1 MKKKKN
7 FIIKTLVVILSI
19 IGVVAVVIWFSMP
32 TEQRN
37 MILFMMSKGE
47 SYDNYQKYQVI
58 ERNDNALAP
67 ASFEPSVVDTI
78 TKNSYTVA
86 ITEMVK
92 NEKSRMLKK
101 GLVQTLGIN
110 EYTGWQVLA
119 DEGAEEGA
127 YPFGPSPLSYYTAG
141 IASNLHTQLLKA
153 SKEKVVVLKNIKVE
167 VLNKFRW
174 NKMSSS
180 NGAGYLDITT
190 TNIIVDSDVSQDKV
204 QDVIN
209 LALQTWTAGNAL
221 KNETVIEPHLVINGD
236 SFKVYKATPGT
247 SDSEISY
254 DGEFLLTSVTNN
266 ATLPEFLELEVP
278 KNEGV
283 FEMLNTMDNLEFEIF
298 AISESANNSK
308 RPYLNKITISTP
320 SEETWEIYADEFS
333 DKNDKPLAPTSLE
346 YFTLGTAF
354 CLTSQTTLMS
364 AMMNLQNTDYRVENQ
379 IDFKQ
384 EAIDSTQMVKNIG
397 TVHSYILVESNES
410 QERLAYF
417 YKKSLS
423 LCFAG
428 EGLKSATEMNT
439 HFYLNGQPIH

>member
-7 FIIKTLVVILSI
+7 FILKALVAILFI
-19 IGVVAVVIWFSMP
+19 TGMVAALIWFYMP
-32 TEQRN
+32 KEQRN
-37 MILFMMSKGE
+37 MISFMMSKGE
-47 SYDNYQKYQVI
+47 SYDNYKEYQVI
-58 ERNDNALAP
+58 ERNDKALAP
-67 ASFEPSVVDTI
+67 ASFTPTVVDTI
-78 TKNSYTVA
+78 SKNSYIVA

-92 NEKSRMLKK
+92 NEKSSMLKK
-101 GLVQTLGIN
+101 GMVQTLGVDD
-110 EYTGWQVLA
+110 YTGWQVLA
-119 DEGAEEGA
+119 DEGADEGD

-153 SKEKVVVLKNIKVE
+153 AKEKDVALKKIKVE

-180 NGAGYLDITT
+180 NGAGFLDVTT

-204 QDVIN
+204 QGVIN
-209 LALQTWTAGNAL
+209 LALQTWTVGNAL

-236 SFKVYKATPGT
+236 SFDAYKATPGT

-254 DGEFLLTSVTNN
+254 DADFLLTSVTNI
-266 ATLPEFLELEVP
+266 ATLPEFLELEIP

-283 FEMLNTMDNLEFEIF
+283 FEMLNTMDNLKFEIF
-298 AISESANNSK
+298 AISESVNNSK
-308 RPYLNKITISTP
+308 RPYLTKITISTP

-333 DKNDKPLAPTSLE
+333 DENDKPLAPTSLE
-346 YFTLGTAF
+346 YFTLGTAL
-354 CLTSQTTLMS
+354 CLTSQTTLTS
-364 AMMNLQNTDYRVENQ
+364 AMMNLQCTDYRVENQ
-379 IDFKQ
+379 IDFNQ
-384 EAIDSTQMVKNIG
+384 ETIDSTQMVNNIG

-410 QERLAYF
+410 QERLEYF

-428 EGLKSATEMNT
+428 EGLKSATEMNS

>member
-7 FIIKTLVVILSI
+7 FIFKTLVVILSI
-19 IGVVAVVIWFSMP
+19 IGVVAAVIWFSMP

-47 SYDNYQKYQVI
+47 SYDDYQEYQVI
-58 ERNDNALAP
+58 ERNDKALAP
-67 ASFEPSVVDTI
+67 ASFEPIVVDTI
-78 TKNSYTVA
+78 SKNSYTVA

-101 GLVQTLGIN
+101 GMVQTLGIDD
-110 EYTGWQVLA
+110 YTGWQVLA
-119 DEGAEEGA
+119 DEGAAEGA

-141 IASNLHTQLLKA
+141 ISSNLHTQLLKA
-153 SKEKVVVLKNIKVE
+153 AKEKDVSLNNIKVE

-180 NGAGYLDITT
+180 NGAGFLDVTT
-190 TNIIVDSDVSQDKV
+190 TNIIIDSDVSQAKV

-209 LALQTWTAGNAL
+209 LALQAWTAGNAL
-221 KNETVIEPHLVINGD
+221 KNETVIEPHLVINGNNFD
-236 SFKVYKATPGT
+236 TYKATPGT
-247 SDSEISY
+247 SASEISY
-254 DGEFLLTSVTNN
+254 DADFLLTSVTGS

-298 AISESANNSK
+298 AISESANNSE
-308 RPYLNKITISTP
+308 RPYLTKITISTP

-333 DKNDKPLAPTSLE
+333 DKNDKPFAPTSLE
-346 YFTLGTAF
+346 YFTLGTAL
-354 CLTSQTTLMS
+354 CLTSQTTLTS
-364 AMMNLQNTDYRVENQ
+364 AMMNLQYTDYRVEDQ

-384 EAIDSTQMVKNIG
+384 EAIDSTKMVDYIG
-397 TVHSYILVESNES
+397 TVHSYVLVASNES
-410 QERLAYF
+410 QERLEYF